1 MKKNQWASYIG
12 HVLIAM
18 NEIDGMTFIC
28 KSRVIGEEITK
39 EWRKLPLARRLK
51 CLCKDKN
58 LNDAD
63 PVKNKLHGLLK
74 QALELCT
81 LRNKIAHGMFA
92 IDCDRPMEQ
101 NQESQMVMFA
111 DGPNFEKITADELIS
126 GAAQCNNLSCDI
138 SKQLAI
144 IEMSKVQ
151 KINKH
156 NL

>member
-1 MKKNQWASYIG
+1 MKKNQWACYIG
-12 HVLIAM
+12 NVLIAM
-18 NEIDGMTFIC
+18 NEIDGMTFTC
-28 KSRVIGEEITK
+28 KSKVVGDDITK
-39 EWRKLPLARRLK
+39 KWRELPLAKRLK

-58 LNDAD
+58 LNDTD
-63 PVKNKLHGLLK
+63 PVINNLHGLLK
-74 QALELCT
+74 QALELCA

-101 NQESQMVMFA
+101 DLESQIVMFS
-111 DGPNFEKITADELIS
+111 DGPNFESITAEELIS
-126 GAAQCNNLSCDI
+126 GAAHCNKLSGDI

-144 IEMSKVQ
+144 IEMYKMQ